1 MSNLDTFRYHKK
13 RVTIMPGL
21 RKCVICGNEF
31 KSIHG
36 KTACCEQCFIQ
47 RRKLQNQEGNRR
59 RYAKES
65 NIPYDKVCPVCG
77 KVFESV
83 KRKYCSEQCSQKARQ
98 EQVRENSK
106 QYYEQ
111 HRDFIIEK
119 NKIRNAQIRKNRKNR
134 KYSAMLDQSEKEA

>member
-1 MSNLDTFRYHKK
+1 
-13 RVTIMPGL
+13 MPRL

-36 KTACCEQCFIQ
+36 KTTCCEQCFIQ
-47 RRKLQNQEGNRR
+47 RRKLQDQEGNRR

-77 KVFESV
+77 KIFESL

-134 KYSAMLDQSEKEA
+134 EYSAMLDQSEKKT